1 MPAICAGQTIIC
13 MNEDR
18 SSNGSGPKSGNGNGS
33 WIDRI
38 SQVFSGKPRNREDL
52 INQLKDAHE
61 QGVVDADAY
70 AMAEGALEMGEL
82 HVRDVMIP
90 RSQMVT
96 LSKDCSVREA
106 LPDIIE
112 SGHSRFP
119 VVGEDK
125 DEVVG
130 ILLAKDLLS
139 TFLDDDVDKLLS
151 DFVRPAGII
160 PESKR
165 LNVLLRDFRVS
176 RNHMAVVVDEYGG
189 VSGLITIEDVLE
201 EIVGDIDDETD
212 SEEEIPDILK
222 TGEHE
227 YRVQALTAIED
238 FNDELDVAI
247 SDEEYDTIGGI
258 VVAEFGRVPVQGESV
273 QLQGFEF
280 SVTKADERRIHELK
294 VQLNLGIDD

>member
-1 MPAICAGQTIIC
+1 

-18 SSNGSGPKSGNGNGS
+18 SSNGSGPNPTNSNGHRS
-33 WIDRI
+33 WLDRI
-38 SQVFSGKPRNREDL
+38 SQLFSGKPRNRKDL
-52 INQLKDAHE
+52 INQIKDAHE
-61 QGVVDADAY
+61 QGMVDADAF

-90 RSQMVT
+90 RSQIVT
-96 LSKDCSVREA
+96 LSKDCSVRDA

-119 VVGEDK
+119 VVGDDK

-130 ILLAKDLLS
+130 ILLAKDLLNS
-139 TFLDDDVDKLLS
+139 FIDDNSNKSLADY
-151 DFVRPAGII
+151 VRPAGII

-176 RNHMAVVVDEYGG
+176 RNHMAIVVDEYGG

-201 EIVGDIDDETD
+201 EIVGEIDDETD
-212 SEEEIPDILK
+212 NEEEIPDILK
-222 TGEHE
+222 TTEGI

-238 FNDELDVAI
+238 FNEELDAEM

-258 VVAEFGRVPVQGESV
+258 IVAQFGRVPVQGESI
-273 QLQGFEF
+273 QLNGFEF
-280 SVTKADERRIHELK
+280 SVSKADERRIHELE
-294 VQLNLGIDD
+294 VQVNTISDD